1 MAPGDGVRTVHAV
14 LRFVLAVLFAIVV
27 VPMCLD
33 TLLRTI
39 EPRRHVPEDPLWMA
53 AGLMLGVVLIFVK
66 RPNWLLH
73 TMIHEACH
81 FLACLLL
88 GVKVHKV
95 MASDGR
101 GGEVEH
107 QSTGPLRTVL
117 IALAPYTIP
126 LVLGPILLWRHVA
139 PEGPLRSALSLLTS
153 IAYITHLTGLIHNV
167 RLNLRDPKGDLA
179 KVGRLLALTIILGML
194 MLVTALT
201 IVVLWG

>member
-1 MAPGDGVRTVHAV
+1 MARRHGAGTVPGV
-14 LRFVLAVLFAIVV
+14 LRFVLALVFAIVV
-27 VPMCLD
+27 VPLCLD

-53 AGLMLGVVLIFVK
+53 TGLMLGVVLIFVK

-81 FLACLLL
+81 LLACVIL

-107 QSTGPLRTVL
+107 QATGPIRTAL
-117 IALAPYTIP
+117 IALAPYVIP
-126 LVLGPILLWRHVA
+126 LVLGPVLLARHLA
-139 PEGPLRSALSLLTS
+139 PEGPVRSVLSLLAP
-153 IAYITHLTGLIHNV
+153 IAYVTHLTALIHNV
-167 RLNLRDPKGDLA
+167 RLNLRDAKGDLA
-179 KVGRLLALTIILGML
+179 KVGRLFALTIIIGML

-201 IVVLWG
+201 IAVLWD